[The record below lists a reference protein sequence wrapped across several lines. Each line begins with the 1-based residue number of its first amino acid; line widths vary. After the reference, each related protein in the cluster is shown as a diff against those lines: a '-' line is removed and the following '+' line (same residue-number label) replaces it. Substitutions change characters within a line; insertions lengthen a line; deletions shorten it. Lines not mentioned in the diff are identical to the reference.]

1 MKHFT
6 LLLVAGIIATQVYSQ
21 KSDVSIRLI
30 NKKNEPVS
38 FATFIITDRMDTG
51 VVIKFTADKEGVIKT
66 TLTTGQTYTVKITAS
81 EYKDVEKGIKINQP
95 VQNFTFI
102 AEPAYKALAD
112 VVINSVRVPVRQV
125 DDKIVVDVESM
136 AASSTN
142 TFEVVERTP
151 GLFVDQD
158 GNVYLSS
165 TTPAVIY
172 INGRNTR
179 MSAADMSSM
188 LKSLPAGAI
197 SKVEIIRNPSTA
209 YDAST
214 SGGIV
219 NIVLKKGVKIGLTG
233 SVSAGFN
240 QGNYGNQF
248 AGFNLNNSRGR
259 TTTYINTQVTARD
272 NYNSLGFDRR
282 LGTDTLIRQASYL
295 RTPGKSIFAGAGITY
310 ELAKKWE
317 LGADVRFTAG
327 KAEVRNSSSSSI
339 RMLSTPVL
347 LSYINGITNDDADN
361 ILFST
366 NATLKYKNDSTNT
379 EWTTDVFYS
388 HLDNELAQKY
398 NSGYSAPAAF
408 NETGYGNNQ
417 SLNNTLVLQSDFRK
431 KFASGYQLEAGA
443 KLSILEFNGGN
454 NYFIYKN
461 GLPSEDTKRTNAYSY
476 RENIGAGYVQ
486 FTKNF
491 SGIVIKS
498 GLRLETTSMKGNV
511 TIPADTSFSVSRKD
525 LFPYLFISRKL
536 FSVGGY
542 PVKAFLIYRKS
553 ITRPDY
559 NLLNPLPRYVDP
571 YFYEAGSPSLRPQF
585 TNNYEM
591 NVSVEDMPIFA
602 AGINRTSDLF
612 SSVVY
617 QADSNRAGAYRTY
630 ENIGTNREFYL
641 RGTALI
647 PPQGKF
653 FFLAGAQYNHVSYEG
668 VYESRPVSF
677 KRGTWTLFTN
687 ERYKIDD
694 RSSAYFNAFVRFN
707 GLQQFYELS
716 KFGFVNLSVNRQFLR
731 KKLMLTLSVSDVFF
745 DNNYRFVLKQGSVNA
760 NGFRE
765 SDTRRIGVN
774 IRYNF
779 GIRKKEEAPKF
790 LDVVPAEAKQDPA
803 N

>member
-6 LLLVAGIIATQVYSQ
+6 LLLVAGFIATLVYSQ
-21 KSDVSIRLI
+21 KSDVSLKLM
-30 NKKNEPVS
+30 NKKNEPVA
-38 FATFIITDRMDTG
+38 FATFTITGRLDSG
-51 VVIKFTADKEGVIKT
+51 FVIKLTADKEGVIKT

-95 VQNFTFI
+95 VQNFIFTTD
-102 AEPAYKALAD
+102 AAYKALGD
-112 VVINSVRVPVRQV
+112 VVVNSVKAQVRQV
-125 DDKIVVDVESM
+125 DDKTVVDVESM

-188 LKSLPAGAI
+188 LKSLPAGSI
-197 SKVEIIRNPSTA
+197 SKVEIIRNPSTV

-233 SVSAGFN
+233 SVSAGLN

-248 AGFNLNNSRGR
+248 AGFNLNNSKGR

-272 NYNSLGFDRR
+272 NYTSLGFNRS
-282 LGTDTLIRQASYL
+282 LGADTLIRQQSYL
-295 RTPGKSIFAGAGITY
+295 RTPGRSIFAGAGITV

-317 LGADVRFTAG
+317 FGADVRLTAG
-327 KAEVRNSSSSSI
+327 NTEIRNSSNSSI
-339 RMLSTPVL
+339 RRVSTPVL
-347 LSYINGITNDDADN
+347 LSYINGITNDKGNN

-388 HLDNELAQKY
+388 HLGNELDQQY
-398 NSGYSAPAAF
+398 NSGYSVPASF
-408 NETGYGNNQ
+408 NETGYGDNKSTNN
-417 SLNNTLVLQSDFRK
+417 LLVIQSDFRK
-431 KFASGYQLEAGA
+431 KFAGGYQLEAGG
-443 KLSILEFNGGN
+443 KLSILKFNGDN
-454 NYFIYKN
+454 DYFIYKN
-461 GLPSEDTKRTNAYSY
+461 GVAAEDVKRTSTYSY
-476 RENIGAGYVQ
+476 RENIGAGYIQ
-486 FTKNF
+486 LTKNF

-498 GLRLETTSMKGNV
+498 GLRLETTSMNGNV
-511 TIPADTSFSVSRKD
+511 TVPSDTAFSVKRQD

-571 YFYEAGSPSLRPQF
+571 YFFEAGSPALRPQF
-585 TNNYEM
+585 TNNYEV

-602 AGINRTSDLF
+602 AGINRTNDLF

-617 QADSNRAGAYRTY
+617 QADSNKSGAFRTY
-630 ENIGTNREFYL
+630 ENIGTNREFYF

-647 PPQGKF
+647 PPQGRF
-653 FFLAGAQYNHVSYEG
+653 FFLVGAQYNHVTYEG
-668 VYESRPVSF
+668 FYESSPISF
-677 KRGTWTLFTN
+677 RRGTWTLFTN

-707 GLQQFYELS
+707 GLQQFYELG
-716 KFGFVNLSVNRQFLR
+716 KFGFVNFSVNRQFLK
-731 KKLMLTLSVSDVFF
+731 KKLMVTLSVSDVFF

-765 SDTRRIGVN
+765 TDTRRVGIN
-774 IRYNF
+774 FRYNF

-790 LDVVPAEAKQDPA
+790 LDAVPAEAKQDAA